1 MNTVTLFLER
11 IRNAASR
18 VPSLATTSSATF
30 YVTIITG
37 SGSHSSHGPIL
48 RSVVQRL
55 LEKRGMTYQL
65 ERGGGAFRVNALSGH
80 DLYQADAPVDSKVV
94 VVRDNDSF
102 HQMASASRRSNP
114 NERGSFADTVGIMQ
128 QQQQSRPTKQSSS
141 RDSYHRPM
149 HTLSIPIAAAAT
161 SQPSSSYYDPLPS
174 QVATEDKN
182 VRTALEQSSNE
193 INNLQRYRDQL
204 ERRHEEELERA
215 IEASRKSLS
224 DANDAAL
231 QEREGQQSLLQLVSE
246 KSIVD
251 EEIRKEQAQR
261 EFEEE
266 LLKAIEQSLHLEQLK
281 SEEDQETNAS
291 EEYLMQ
297 KALAESEKI
306 TNPEDELLQKIL
318 AESLME
324 QKRIEEEEQQMLLQA
339 INDSSNV
346 IVEANSDNNLSAEEE
361 ELSRVIEMSKKDR

>member
-18 VPSLATTSSATF
+18 VPSLATTSSSTF

-80 DLYQADAPVDSKVV
+80 DLYQAGAPVDSKVV
-94 VVRDNDSF
+94 VVNDNDSF
-102 HQMASASRRSNP
+102 HQMASASRRRNP

-128 QQQQSRPTKQSSS
+128 QQHQQQSRPTTQSS
-141 RDSYHRPM
+141 HRPM
-149 HTLSIPIAAAAT
+149 HTLSIPIAAAAA
-161 SQPSSSYYDPLPS
+161 SQPSSFYDPLPS
-174 QVATEDKN
+174 QVAAEDKN

-193 INNLQRYRDQL
+193 TNNLQRYRDQM
-204 ERRHEEELERA
+204 ERKHEEELERA

-224 DANDAAL
+224 DANDAAS

-246 KSIVD
+246 RSIVD

-281 SEEDQETNAS
+281 GEEDDETKAS

-306 TNPEDELLQKIL
+306 KTQK
-318 AESLME
+318 MNYY
-324 QKRIEEEEQQMLLQA
+324 KRYYG
-339 INDSSNV
+339 
-346 IVEANSDNNLSAEEE
+346 
-361 ELSRVIEMSKKDR
+361 

>member
-1 MNTVTLFLER
+1 MTLFLER

-65 ERGGGAFRVNALSGH
+65 ERGGGAFRVNTLSGH
-80 DLYQADAPVDSKVV
+80 DLYQAGAPVDSKVV
-94 VVRDNDSF
+94 VVNDNDSF

-128 QQQQSRPTKQSSS
+128 QQQKQQSRSTTQSS
-141 RDSYHRPM
+141 HRPM
-149 HTLSIPIAAAAT
+149 HTLSIPIAAAAA
-161 SQPSSSYYDPLPS
+161 SQPSSFYDPLPS
-174 QVATEDKN
+174 QVAAEDKN

-193 INNLQRYRDQL
+193 INNLQRYRDQM
-204 ERRHEEELERA
+204 ERKHEEELERA

-224 DANDAAL
+224 DANDAAS

-246 KSIVD
+246 RSIVD

-266 LLKAIEQSLHLEQLK
+266 LLRAIEQSLHLEQLK
-281 SEEDQETNAS
+281 GEEDEETNAS

-306 TNPEDELLQKIL
+306 KTPEDELLQKIL

-324 QKRIEEEEQQMLLQA
+324 QKRIEEEEQQMLRQA

-346 IVEANSDNNLSAEEE
+346 VVEANHNNLSAEEE
-361 ELSRVIEMSKKDR
+361 ELRRVIEMSKKDR

>member
-1 MNTVTLFLER
+1 MTLFLER

-18 VPSLATTSSATF
+18 VPSLATTSSSIF

-80 DLYQADAPVDSKVV
+80 DLHQAGAPVDSKVV
-94 VVRDNDSF
+94 VVNDNDSF
-102 HQMASASRRSNP
+102 HQMASASRRRNP
-114 NERGSFADTVGIMQ
+114 NERGSFAVVQ
-128 QQQQSRPTKQSSS
+128 QQHQQRQQQSRSTTQSS
-141 RDSYHRPM
+141 HRPM
-149 HTLSIPIAAAAT
+149 HTLSIPIAAAAV
-161 SQPSSSYYDPLPS
+161 SQPSSYYDPLPS
-174 QVATEDKN
+174 QVAAEDKN
-182 VRTALEQSSNE
+182 VRTALEQSSKE
-193 INNLQRYRDQL
+193 INNLQRYRDQM
-204 ERRHEEELERA
+204 ERKHEEELGRA

-224 DANDAAL
+224 DANDAAS

-246 KSIVD
+246 RSIVD
-251 EEIRKEQAQR
+251 EEIRKEQAQK

-281 SEEDQETNAS
+281 GEEDEETNAS

-306 TNPEDELLQKIL
+306 KTPEDELLQKIL

-324 QKRIEEEEQQMLLQA
+324 QKRREEEEQQMLRQA

-346 IVEANSDNNLSAEEE
+346 VVEASNNNNLSAEEE
-361 ELSRVIEMSKKDR
+361 EELRRVIEMSKKDR

>member
-1 MNTVTLFLER
+1 MTLFLER

-18 VPSLATTSSATF
+18 VPSLATSSSATF

-55 LEKRGMTYQL
+55 LEKRGMAYQL
-65 ERGGGAFRVNALSGH
+65 ERGGGAFRVDALSGH
-80 DLYQADAPVDSKVV
+80 DLYQAGAPVDSKVV
-94 VVRDNDSF
+94 VVNDNDSF
-102 HQMASASRRSNP
+102 HQMASASRRRNP
-114 NERGSFADTVGIMQ
+114 NERGSFANTVGIMQ
-128 QQQQSRPTKQSSS
+128 QQHQQQSRSTTQSS
-141 RDSYHRPM
+141 HRPM
-149 HTLSIPIAAAAT
+149 HTLSIPIADAAA
-161 SQPSSSYYDPLPS
+161 SRPSSYYYDPLPS
-174 QVATEDKN
+174 QVAAEDKN
-182 VRTALEQSSNE
+182 VRTALEQSSKE
-193 INNLQRYRDQL
+193 INNLQRYRDQM
-204 ERRHEEELERA
+204 ERKHEEELGRA

-224 DANDAAL
+224 DANDAAS

-246 KSIVD
+246 RSIAD

-261 EFEEE
+261 EYEEE

-281 SEEDQETNAS
+281 GEEDEEKNA

-306 TNPEDELLQKIL
+306 KTSEDELLQKIL

-324 QKRIEEEEQQMLLQA
+324 QKRIEEEEEQMLRQA

-346 IVEANSDNNLSAEEE
+346 VVEANHKNELSAEEE
-361 ELSRVIEMSKKDR
+361 ELRRVIEMSKKDR

>member
-80 DLYQADAPVDSKVV
+80 DLYQAGAPVDSKVV
-94 VVRDNDSF
+94 VVNDNDSF

-128 QQQQSRPTKQSSS
+128 QQQQQSRSTTQLS
-141 RDSYHRPM
+141 HRPM
-149 HTLSIPIAAAAT
+149 HALSIPIVAAAT
-161 SQPSSSYYDPLPS
+161 SQPSSSNYDPLPS

-266 LLKAIEQSLHLEQLK
+266 LLKAIEQSLQLEQLK
-281 SEEDQETNAS
+281 GEEDQETNAS

>member
-1 MNTVTLFLER
+1 MTLFLER

-80 DLYQADAPVDSKVV
+80 DLYQAGAPVDSKVV
-94 VVRDNDSF
+94 VVNDNDSF

-128 QQQQSRPTKQSSS
+128 QQQKQQSRSTTQSS
-141 RDSYHRPM
+141 HRPM
-149 HTLSIPIAAAAT
+149 HTLSIPIAAAAA
-161 SQPSSSYYDPLPS
+161 SQPSSFYDPLPS
-174 QVATEDKN
+174 QVAAEDKN

-193 INNLQRYRDQL
+193 INNLQRYRDQM
-204 ERRHEEELERA
+204 ERKHEEELERA

-224 DANDAAL
+224 DANDAAS

-246 KSIVD
+246 RSIVD

-266 LLKAIEQSLHLEQLK
+266 LLKAIDRLGKTFPTRQSLPTHH
-281 SEEDQETNAS
+281 T
-291 EEYLMQ
+291 
-297 KALAESEKI
+297 I
-306 TNPEDELLQKIL
+306 
-318 AESLME
+318 
-324 QKRIEEEEQQMLLQA
+324 
-339 INDSSNV
+339 
-346 IVEANSDNNLSAEEE
+346 
-361 ELSRVIEMSKKDR
+361 